1 MAVIKRRSK
10 MVSFRLSEQ
19 EYQDLLMLCEQRGS
33 RSISDL
39 ARDAVFNLLV
49 SINGPAHVP
58 ANGHGNGYT
67 PESSVIEHKVLALD
81 GRMQELDREVRRL
94 ADLLA
99 ERAIA

>member
-19 EYQDLLMLCEQRGS
+19 EYKDLLMLCEQRGS

-39 ARDAVFNLLV
+39 ARDAVFKLLV
-49 SINGPAHVP
+49 SGGPALS
-58 ANGHGNGYT
+58 NGSGHSLEG
-67 PESSVIEHKVLALD
+67 SIIEHKVHDLD

>member
-10 MVSFRLSEQ
+10 MVSFRLSDE
-19 EYQDLLMLCEQRGS
+19 EYRDLLMLCEQRGS

-39 ARDAVFNLLV
+39 ARDAVFNLLISGHGHPKV
-49 SINGPAHVP
+49 
-58 ANGHGNGYT
+58 NGHGHAHAADG
-67 PESSVIEHKVLALD
+67 SIIEHKVHVLD

-99 ERAIA
+99 ERATA

>member
-19 EYQDLLMLCEQRGS
+19 EYQDLLKLCEQRGS

-39 ARDAVFNLLV
+39 ARDAVFNLLL
-49 SINGPAHVP
+49 SG
-58 ANGHGNGYT
+58 NGHGHGSGNGRGADGGG
-67 PESSVIEHKVLALD
+67 IENRVHALD
-81 GRMQELDREVRRL
+81 GRMQELDREVKRL

-99 ERAIA
+99 ERVPA

>member
-39 ARDAVFNLLV
+39 ARDAVFTLLV
-49 SINGPAHVP
+49 SGNGHSNG
-58 ANGHGNGYT
+58 NGHGADGNG
-67 PESSVIEHKVLALD
+67 IENRVHALD
-81 GRMQELDREVRRL
+81 GRMQELDREVKRL
-94 ADLLA
+94 AELVA
-99 ERAIA
+99 EKVPA

>member
-19 EYQDLLMLCEQRGS
+19 EYQDLLRLCEQRGS

-39 ARDAVFNLLV
+39 ARDAVFNLLAPV
-49 SINGPAHVP
+49 NGHSNG
-58 ANGHGNGYT
+58 NGHGADG
-67 PESSVIEHKVLALD
+67 SVIENRVHALD
-81 GRMQELDREVRRL
+81 GRMQELDREVKRL

-99 ERAIA
+99 ERVPA

>member
-39 ARDAVFNLLV
+39 ARDAVFNLLL
-49 SINGPAHVP
+49 SGRPAGSV
-58 ANGHGNGYT
+58 NGHGGAAHADG
-67 PESSVIEHKVLALD
+67 SVIEHKVHVLD

-94 ADLLA
+94 AGLLA
-99 ERAIA
+99 ERVSA

>member
-19 EYQDLLMLCEQRGS
+19 EYQDLLVLCEQRGS

-49 SINGPAHVP
+49 PTNGHSNG
-58 ANGHGNGYT
+58 NGHGADG
-67 PESSVIEHKVLALD
+67 SVIELRVHDLD
-81 GRMQELDREVRRL
+81 GRMQELDREVKRL

-99 ERAIA
+99 ERISA

>member
-49 SINGPAHVP
+49 AGHVP
-58 ANGHGNGYT
+58 VSGNGHFNGNGHVHDG
-67 PESSVIEHKVLALD
+67 SVIEGKVLALD
-81 GRMQELDREVRRL
+81 GRMQELDREVKRL
-94 ADLLA
+94 AELLA

>member
-19 EYQDLLMLCEQRGS
+19 EYQDLLMLCETRGS

-49 SINGPAHVP
+49 PG
-58 ANGHGNGYT
+58 NGHSNGNGHRT
-67 PESSVIEHKVLALD
+67 GGSVIEHKVDALD
-81 GRMQELDREVRRL
+81 GRMQELDREVKRL